1 MIMDCIVTGDLLR
14 PLIGRG
20 RIHPNQTANIRWLY
34 ELLRPSL
41 EKVTGSTPRLLCDGK
56 GFDFAGVWGALG
68 LEATYENWA
77 RLYEGGA
84 DAGEAVSLL
93 AAHLDADIVIA
104 FEPSPLIATAVALAG
119 AMLIAI
125 EIHPFRFGRDLLFG
139 VWTSAEVQHARM
151 AGAIELASRLETDAA
166 ILKARCSRGP
176 AISGPVGERLRFSCR
191 TLGIRA

>member
-41 EKVTGSTPRLLCDGK
+41 EKVTGSTPRPLCDGK

-68 LEATYENWA
+68 LEATYENW
-77 RLYEGGA
+77 
-84 DAGEAVSLL
+84 